1 MQVTDDNVSGTKRQP
16 KTPPSA
22 QTPPQQEEDGV
33 DALIDQ
39 NLRKV
44 YDDLVEDEVPD
55 RFRSLLDQLR
65 RQEGGK

>member
-1 MQVTDDNVSGTKRQP
+1 MQVTDENVSGTERQP
-16 KTPPSA
+16 KIPRGADTP
-22 QTPPQQEEDGV
+22 TPEEDGV

>member
-1 MQVTDDNVSGTKRQP
+1 MQVTDDNVSGAKRHP

-22 QTPPQQEEDGV
+22 ETPPQEEDSV
-33 DALIDQ
+33 DSLIDQ

-44 YDDLVEDEVPD
+44 YDDLVEDEMPD

-65 RQEGGK
+65 RQEGGQ

>member
-1 MQVTDDNVSGTKRQP
+1 M
-16 KTPPSA
+16 
-22 QTPPQQEEDGV
+22 
-33 DALIDQ
+33 IDQ

-44 YDDLVEDEVPD
+44 YDDLVEDEIPD